1 MVNTCN
7 VGSLEEHGMRIG
19 ELAERAAVKVDTVRY
34 YEKAGL
40 LPLPPR
46 RHNGYRDYGAG
57 HLERL
62 AFIRHCRAL
71 DMPLDDVRQLL
82 DLLAHPNADCQDA
95 NRLVD
100 EQLARVQERLSDLH
114 ALEQQLLSLR
124 TQCTSKTSSAECGI
138 LHELVAAAQGDG
150 CVCHPSEGG
159 KPGKTKDPI

>member
-1 MVNTCN
+1 MVNTCDIKA
-7 VGSLEEHGMRIG
+7 LEERNMRIG
-19 ELAERAAVKVDTVRY
+19 ELAKRAAIKVDTVRY

-46 RHNGYRDYGAG
+46 RPNGYRDYGSG

-100 EQLARVQERLSDLH
+100 EQLARVQERIADLH
-114 ALEQQLLSLR
+114 SLEKQLQSLR
-124 TQCTSKTSSAECGI
+124 TQCTTKRSSAECGI
-138 LHELVAAAQGDG
+138 LHELVAAAQGDS
-150 CVCHPSEGG
+150 CVCHPGER
-159 KPGKTKDPI
+159 D

>member
-1 MVNTCN
+1 MVNTCMSRAMEKHN
-7 VGSLEEHGMRIG
+7 MRIG
-19 ELAERAAVKVDTVRY
+19 ELAERAAIKVDTVRY

-46 RHNGYRDYGAG
+46 RPNGYRDYGIA

-71 DMPLDDVRQLL
+71 GMPLDDVRQLL
-82 DLLAHPNADCQDA
+82 DLLAHPSADCQDA

-100 EQLARVQERLSDLH
+100 EQLARVQERINDLH
-114 ALEQQLLSLR
+114 TLEKQLQSLR

-150 CVCHPSEGG
+150 CVCHPRER
-159 KPGKTKDPI
+159 GKTKDPV

>member
-1 MVNTCN
+1 MVNTRN
-7 VGSLEEHGMRIG
+7 VGSLEEHNMRIG
-19 ELAERAAVKVDTVRY
+19 ELAERAVIKVDTVRY

-46 RHNGYRDYGAG
+46 RPNGYRDYGTG

-82 DLLAHPNADCQDA
+82 DLLAHPSEDCQDA

-100 EQLARVQERLSDLH
+100 EQLARVQERISDLRT
-114 ALEQQLLSLR
+114 LEKQLQSLR

-138 LHELVAAAQGDG
+138 LHELVAAAQGGG
-150 CVCHPSEGG
+150 CVCHPRERD
-159 KPGKTKDPI
+159 KRGKTREPV

>member
-1 MVNTCN
+1 MVNTCMSRAMEKHN
-7 VGSLEEHGMRIG
+7 MRIG
-19 ELAERAAVKVDTVRY
+19 ELAERAAIKVDTVRY

-46 RHNGYRDYGAG
+46 RPNGYRDYGIA

-82 DLLAHPNADCQDA
+82 DLLAHPSADCQDA

-100 EQLARVQERLSDLH
+100 EQLARVQGEAASVTAHPMHVQDVIGRVRH
-114 ALEQQLLSLR
+114 PARIGGRR
-124 TQCTSKTSSAECGI
+124 TG
-138 LHELVAAAQGDG
+138 
-150 CVCHPSEGG
+150 
-159 KPGKTKDPI
+159 